1 MDTITSDMTVEYV
14 LEKWPETAAI
24 FNHDLKTACVGCPMA
39 PFDTLDDVA
48 RIYNFDINEIVS
60 LLQNVL
66 QKSPDKLAK

>member
-14 LEKWPETAAI
+14 LEKWPETATV

-48 RIYNFDINEIVS
+48 RIYNFDINEILS
-60 LLQNVL
+60 LLHNVL
-66 QKSPDKLAK
+66 QKSPDKLPK